1 MSKPRIN
8 ELLALMDRAF
18 ESQEHS
24 LLVNLRSMS
33 DESWELLP
41 ENASRSIRNIT
52 AHVGLFKYIY
62 ANHAFRGAD
71 IDYDDPPASPD
82 PARLASPVAA
92 IEWLREA
99 HAYLTD
105 CIRELPDDVELD
117 VPRKA
122 HWGEMA
128 PTYDL
133 IVIMLE
139 HDLYH
144 AGEINRTRALLQQDD
159 KWDA

>member
-1 MSKPRIN
+1 MPRVRIDQ
-8 ELLALMDRAF
+8 LLELMDRAF
-18 ESQEHS
+18 ESHEHS
-24 LLVNLRSMS
+24 LLVNLGSVR

-52 AHVGLFKYIY
+52 AHVGLFKFIY
-62 ANHAFRGAD
+62 ANHAFKGATLG
-71 IDYDDPPASPD
+71 YDDPPATPD
-82 PARLASPVAA
+82 PSRLESPAA
-92 IEWLREA
+92 AMEWLREG

-105 CIRELPDDVELD
+105 CIRELPNDDELD

-122 HWGEMA
+122 HWGEFL

-159 KWDA
+159 KWDV

>member
-1 MSKPRIN
+1 MARTRIDH
-8 ELLALMDRAF
+8 LLELMDRAF
-18 ESQEHS
+18 DSHEHS
-24 LLVNLRSMS
+24 LLVNLRSVR

-62 ANHAFRGAD
+62 ANHAFRGATLA
-71 IDYDDPPASPD
+71 YGDPPASPD
-82 PARLASPVAA
+82 PARLVSLAAA

-105 CIRELPDDVELD
+105 CIRELEDDTELG
-117 VPRKA
+117 VPRMA
-122 HWGEMA
+122 HWRELE
-128 PTYDL
+128 PTNDL
-133 IVIMLE
+133 IVVMLE

-144 AGEINRTRALLQQDD
+144 AGEINRTRALLQSDD